1 MQLNS
6 QLPELSCSTFAVPV
20 YRWQKDAAEEFL
32 HEFFKPSASG
42 FGVLEEMSLAVR
54 DLLRD
59 HRINPSCGQS
69 PNGVLSLSY
78 GLAACTLDI
87 AAVDVNSGY
96 MKGASLLGGGEQA
109 ARNSAGPGGGFSRT

>member
-20 YRWQKDAAEEFL
+20 YRWQIDAAEEFF
-32 HEFFKPSASG
+32 HEFFKPSVSG

-59 HRINPSCGQS
+59 HRIDPS
-69 PNGVLSLSY
+69 
-78 GLAACTLDI
+78 
-87 AAVDVNSGY
+87 
-96 MKGASLLGGGEQA
+96 
-109 ARNSAGPGGGFSRT
+109 